1 MSANELQAF
10 EDLKRA
16 LLTDPVLWPPQHL
29 RPYCVKSDA
38 SLFGLGAV
46 LVQHDDDNNEHPIA
60 YASRKLLPRKRNIS
74 TIEKE
79 TLAVVWALKTFERY
93 IYGVHTAVE
102 TDHNCLW
109 WLNTISIQNPRFTRW
124 SLALQKYDIA
134 EVKYKKGIMH
144 TDCYGLSRIMSNV

>member
-1 MSANELQAF
+1 MSADELQAF

-16 LLTDPVLWPPQHL
+16 LVTDPVLWPHQPL
-29 RPYCVKSDA
+29 RPQCVKSDA

-46 LVQHDDDNNEHPIA
+46 LVQHDDDNNEHPIV
-60 YASRKLLPRKRNIS
+60 YASRKLPLERNFS

-93 IYGVHTAVE
+93 IYGVHTTVE
-102 TDHNCLW
+102 IDHNCPR
-109 WLNTISIQNPRFTRW
+109 WLNTISIQNPRLTTW
-124 SLALQKYDIA
+124 PLALQKYDIA

-144 TDCYGLSRIMSNV
+144 TDCDGLSRIMFNV